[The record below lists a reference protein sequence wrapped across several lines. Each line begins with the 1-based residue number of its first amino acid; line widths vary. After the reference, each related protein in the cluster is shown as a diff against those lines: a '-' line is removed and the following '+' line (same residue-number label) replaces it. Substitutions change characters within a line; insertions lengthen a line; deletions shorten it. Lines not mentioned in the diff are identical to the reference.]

1 MDETLDF
8 INLIGEKELD
18 AYNNYIK
25 LTSYEN
31 FVHEAEEAQTSQNDY
46 GIRDFSYPLDLYFN
60 KD

>member
-1 MDETLDF
+1 MDKDIDF
-8 INLIGEKELD
+8 VSLIGEKELN

-31 FVHEAEEAQTSQNDY
+31 FVHEAEEAKIIQNDY
-46 GIRDFSYPLDLYFN
+46 GTRDFSYPLDLCFK

>member
-1 MDETLDF
+1 MDKDINF
-8 INLIGEKELD
+8 VNLIGEKELN

-31 FVHEAEEAQTSQNDY
+31 FVHEAEEAKILQNDY
-46 GIRDFSYPLDLYFN
+46 GIRDFSYPLDLCFK